1 MPDILAGLRTRTVRN
16 RAYVRSWGSEVAADV
31 PLTRTNRSLT
41 MHTDMIWHMAL
52 ERQAGFRAEARRNSL
67 RRIYRSRHDVA
78 AAPDGTIRKTG
89 YPAAIE
95 VS

>member
-1 MPDILAGLRTRTVRN
+1 
-16 RAYVRSWGSEVAADV
+16 
-31 PLTRTNRSLT
+31 

-67 RRIYRSRHDVA
+67 RRIYRPRHDVA